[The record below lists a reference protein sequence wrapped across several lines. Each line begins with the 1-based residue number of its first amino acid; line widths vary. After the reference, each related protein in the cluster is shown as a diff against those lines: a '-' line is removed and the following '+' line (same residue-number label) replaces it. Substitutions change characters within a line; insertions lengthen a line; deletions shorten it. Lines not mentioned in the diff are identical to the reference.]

1 MNKGTVI
8 RTILVIAT
16 CFNTALMATDV
27 AQFGND
33 TINLI
38 YKVLSVVANFV
49 IVFCA
54 TYFNNDYTEEA
65 CIGTGITRQ
74 LKAEAKDDYEGDI
87 FFDCLASFEC
97 VFKGKFANVYRI
109 PGLTGFIDRIKGMSV
124 IGF

>member
-27 AQFGND
+27 AQFHNAKLD
-33 TINLI
+33 LVYRI
-38 YKVLSVVANFV
+38 LSVIANFI

-54 TYFNNDYTEEA
+54 TWFNNDYTEEA

-74 LKAEAKDDYEGDI
+74 LKAEQKEDYEGEV
-87 FFDCLASFEC
+87 FFE
-97 VFKGKFANVYRI
+97 K
-109 PGLTGFIDRIKGMSV
+109 TGEEVEDESDNL
-124 IGF
+124 